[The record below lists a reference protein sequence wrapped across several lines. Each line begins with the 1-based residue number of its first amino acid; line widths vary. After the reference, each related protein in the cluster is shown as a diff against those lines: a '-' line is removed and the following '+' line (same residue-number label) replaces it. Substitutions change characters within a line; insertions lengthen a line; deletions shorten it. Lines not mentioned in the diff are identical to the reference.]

1 MARKARDTKE
11 PMYTATLTLDASTKA
26 VLAAIRYKNA
36 SEAARYLIRYAIQH
50 GALAPYLNA
59 DGTLKTPAA
68 PRKPGTLPKGERV
81 YVGKRLDPNDPAFAG
96 WDDDSPLPQQTQV
109 VAPPPAMVFAVPAT
123 TLDANGIP
131 DDYDGDDWSDLI
143 KPAPQPAQPTTQAHT
158 AGYKPATD
166 ADMRALMMDIE
177 QSLK

>member
-11 PMYTATLTLDASTKA
+11 PTYVTTLSLDASTKA

-50 GALAPYLNA
+50 GALAPYLNI
-59 DGTLKTPAA
+59 DGSLKTPTA

-96 WDDDSPLPQQTQV
+96 WDDDSPLPQPAQV
-109 VAPPPAMVFAVPAT
+109 AQAEPTVIWDDDEPDENDPSITWPDKPPYVA
-123 TLDANGIP
+123 
-131 DDYDGDDWSDLI
+131 
-143 KPAPQPAQPTTQAHT
+143 PAPQPAQPTTQAVT
-158 AGYKPATD
+158 TGYKPATD
-166 ADMRALMMDIE
+166 ADMRAMMLDIE

>member
-11 PMYTATLTLDASTKA
+11 PTYVTTLSLDASTKA

-50 GALAPYLNA
+50 GALAPYLNT
-59 DGTLKTPAA
+59 DGSLKTPTA

-81 YVGKRLDPNDPAFAG
+81 YVGKRLDPNDPTFAG
-96 WDDDSPLPQQTQV
+96 WDDDSPTPPSNQAAAPAPIIWDEDEPDENDPSITWPDRPAVAAPAQ
-109 VAPPPAMVFAVPAT
+109 VAPAQVA
-123 TLDANGIP
+123 
-131 DDYDGDDWSDLI
+131 
-143 KPAPQPAQPTTQAHT
+143 PAPAIT
-158 AGYKPATD
+158 GYKPATD
-166 ADMRALMMDIE
+166 AEMKATMQAWA